1 MVSVQTGDGV
11 ERPSIRPIVALEA
24 RSPMGVDESEERLSI
39 PGHNGWLGRYR
50 SAASFL
56 VVLTFAFLALVFILA
71 HGKIADPDI
80 WWHLHNADYLI
91 HHHSL
96 PNSDTYSFTVPGHPW
111 MNHEW
116 LAELPYYF
124 AWRAF
129 GLSGIDA
136 VAVILISL
144 IFLGA
149 LYLSYREC
157 GNYKAAVL
165 ASSYAVFIGTV
176 SFGPRTILFGYACL
190 VGLLIILQRFRQ
202 KGQAALWL
210 IPPLFC
216 LWVNLHGS
224 WFIGMIIFTIM
235 VAIGMVRLNWGM
247 IDSEPWTEK
256 LAVGLGCECGRSV
269 RQPFWCAPRV
279 LPARPRLSPESQH

>member
-24 RSPMGVDESEERLSI
+24 RLPSGIDESEERPPI
-39 PGHNGWLGRYR
+39 AAHNGWLSQYR

-71 HGKIADPDI
+71 HGKIADPDM

-144 IFLGA
+144 IFLGV

-165 ASSYAVFIGTV
+165 A
-176 SFGPRTILFGYACL
+176 
-190 VGLLIILQRFRQ
+190 
-202 KGQAALWL
+202 
-210 IPPLFC
+210 
-216 LWVNLHGS
+216 
-224 WFIGMIIFTIM
+224 
-235 VAIGMVRLNWGM
+235 
-247 IDSEPWTEK
+247 
-256 LAVGLGCECGRSV
+256 
-269 RQPFWCAPRV
+269 
-279 LPARPRLSPESQH
+279 